1 MPSARTNLGPLTTEW
16 KYPDRCTVPV
26 TDCSTCTNA
35 WQGQTCGNNK
45 DNTQGVLDDTDCWPP
60 RKSSIAAGNAV
71 NGWGFYSPAFECPQ
85 GYETACTATGPE
97 TGNFNFQFSIQDD
110 ERVIGCC
117 PSGSLQVASCSK
129 QKTVLNWLTLPAT
142 VTDETSTMSLDGI
155 TIFAPMIQL
164 NYREKDL
171 SLSSGSTR
179 STTTVSVPAET
190 GTNESFS
197 DGSSSGGLSTGAKA
211 GIGAGVG
218 VVGLAIIGAAFYLWR
233 RRKRPT
239 PPTAELE
246 TKEDTKN
253 AGSVLT
259 YGSPPPQYPP
269 VELDA
274 TNSRH
279 EM

>member
-1 MPSARTNLGPLTTEW
+1 
-16 KYPDRCTVPV
+16 
-26 TDCSTCTNA
+26 
-35 WQGQTCGNNK
+35 
-45 DNTQGVLDDTDCWPP
+45 
-60 RKSSIAAGNAV
+60 
-71 NGWGFYSPAFECPQ
+71 
-85 GYETACTATGPE
+85 
-97 TGNFNFQFSIQDD
+97 
-110 ERVIGCC
+110 
-117 PSGSLQVASCSK
+117 
-129 QKTVLNWLTLPAT
+129 
-142 VTDETSTMSLDGI
+142 VTDETSTVSLDGI
-155 TIFAPMIQL
+155 TIFALMFQL

-190 GTNESFS
+190 GTSASSS
-197 DGSSSGGLSTGAKA
+197 DGSSSGGLSTGAQA
-211 GIGAGVG
+211 GIGVGVG

-233 RRKRPT
+233 RRKRAT
-239 PPTAELE
+239 PTAELE
-246 TKEDTKN
+246 TKEETKN

>member
-1 MPSARTNLGPLTTEW
+1 MLSIVRVLSLCLWSGTDGTSGYTCAQPGGPQ
-16 KYPDRCTVPV
+16 
-26 TDCSTCTNA
+26 TCT
-35 WQGQTCGNNK
+35 T
-45 DNTQGVLDDTDCWPP
+45 
-60 RKSSIAAGNAV
+60 IA
-71 NGWGFYSPAFECPQ
+71 S
-85 GYETACTATGPE
+85 
-97 TGNFNFQFSIQDD
+97 
-110 ERVIGCC
+110 R
-117 PSGSLQVASCSK
+117 GSLQVASCSN

-142 VTDETSTMSLDGI
+142 VTDETSTVSLDGI

-171 SLSSGSTR
+171 SLSSGSTG
-179 STTTVSVPAET
+179 STNTDSAPAET
-190 GTNESFS
+190 STNESFS

-218 VVGLAIIGAAFYLWR
+218 VVGLGIIGAAFYLWR
-233 RRKRPT
+233 RRKRAT
-239 PPTAELE
+239 PSAAELE